1 MRERALRFATRD
13 DLVKALHLLDK
24 LAAQGPLEYDLAGG
38 NTAVLPEWSYD
49 RLAPLLKQH
58 QVCYEELE
66 VVPMSALPPEEQAQR
81 RGLVWQRD

>member
-1 MRERALRFATRD
+1 MTVGSRNA
-13 DLVKALHLLDK
+13 
-24 LAAQGPLEYDLAGG
+24 
-38 NTAVLPEWSYD
+38 AVLPEWSYD